1 MLDNNM
7 TFSRPTRF
15 KMDGF
20 LAIHKAMRKEIVA
33 LDEAIKQIDF
43 HKPDSATV
51 ARMERWFHFYW
62 DMVVA
67 HHETEDKVFFP
78 ILVQRD
84 LDFGEKMR
92 LLEMDHNE
100 LHSMVDSLVRLFREL
115 LDFKNSF
122 DERLVLG
129 HRLTNL
135 TGRFREKLL
144 THLQRE
150 EEMMLPVVAARLSEK
165 EQQDFEKQ
173 LQKTTPRQHL
183 ALALPWILS
192 ALDEAEFR
200 KLYSTLPLPLRL
212 FYRLSWKS
220 KYDRL
225 TAIFQS

>member
-1 MLDNNM
+1 
-7 TFSRPTRF
+7 
-15 KMDGF
+15 
-20 LAIHKAMRKEIVA
+20 
-33 LDEAIKQIDF
+33 
-43 HKPDSATV
+43 
-51 ARMERWFHFYW
+51 
-62 DMVVA
+62 
-67 HHETEDKVFFP
+67 
-78 ILVQRD
+78 
-84 LDFGEKMR
+84 MR